1 MDIDLSPCRHQ
12 TKVRL
17 SLEPGAVA
25 AAQEGSHLVLSGDT
39 AIHIKQTEVLQM
51 NRPNLT
57 RTSIGVAAGLLL
69 IAAVVGACSSA
80 ATAPPTQVAAGATQ
94 VAVPP
99 TQAPAATQAPAGAA
113 ATLLAKAIGSQTLL
127 VAGSNGMTVYT
138 YTKDT
143 AGGAST
149 CTGGCLT
156 KWPAVT
162 VGAGTTATAGAG
174 VSGTLATITRPDDG
188 TLQVTYNGLPL
199 YFYQGD
205 KAPGDTNGSY

>member
-1 MDIDLSPCRHQ
+1 M
-12 TKVRL
+12 
-17 SLEPGAVA
+17 
-25 AAQEGSHLVLSGDT
+25 
-39 AIHIKQTEVLQM
+39 
-51 NRPNLT
+51 
-57 RTSIGVAAGLLL
+57 AAGLLL
-69 IAAVVGACSSA
+69 AAALVGACSSA
-80 ATAPPTQVAAGATQ
+80 APAATTQVVAGATQ
-94 VAVPP
+94 VA
-99 TQAPAATQAPAGAA
+99 AATPVTAGATT
-113 ATLLAKAIGSQTLL
+113 TLLAKALGSQTVL
-127 VAGSNGMTVYT
+127 VAGANGMTVYT

-143 AGGAST
+143 VGGAST

-205 KAPGDTNGSY
+205 KAPGDTNGSYPNWNLVKP